1 MQSLSFIVCVIRLVK
16 KFPVQYQIRK
26 TAWER
31 ERERSKDDGQTR
43 KEREEDG
50 KQGSDD

>member
-1 MQSLSFIVCVIRLVK
+1 MVGIFRVLGVGIGRVLVEMGS
-16 KFPVQYQIRK
+16 
-26 TAWER
+26 TLE
-31 ERERSKDDGQTR
+31 DGQTR

>member
-1 MQSLSFIVCVIRLVK
+1 MGIIGYLGLGIGRVLVEMGS
-16 KFPVQYQIRK
+16 
-26 TAWER
+26 TLE
-31 ERERSKDDGQTR
+31 DGQTR